1 MRDGGAPG
9 IFNRVRQLDEENPMT
24 ITAAPP
30 VLATRILP
38 RSRAASVAAIV
49 GFAAFTA
56 VAAQVS
62 FRIPPI
68 EVPFTGSTLAVLLT
82 GGVLGSR
89 RGAASMILYVL
100 AGAIGLPVYAEQ
112 SSGFDTFVGAT
123 GGYLVGFIVAAYV
136 VGKFAELRWDRKVPQ
151 SVVGFVLGSAIIYLF
166 GVLGLMIN
174 VDMDLAGAI
183 ANGVVPFLVWDA
195 IKAAAAGLLMPAA
208 WKLTGEE
215 PRNQ

>member
-1 MRDGGAPG
+1 
-9 IFNRVRQLDEENPMT
+9 LT
-24 ITAAPP
+24 ITATPP
-30 VLATRILP
+30 VLASRVLP
-38 RSRAASVAAIV
+38 KSRVASTAAVV

-56 VAAQVS
+56 LAAQVS

-68 EVPFTGSTLAVLLT
+68 EVPFTGQTMAVLLT

-100 AGAIGLPVYAEQ
+100 AGAVGLPVYTEQ

-123 GGYLVGFIVAAYV
+123 GGYLIGFIVAAFV
-136 VGKFAELRWDRKVPQ
+136 IGKFAELRWDRTVPK

-166 GVLGLMIN
+166 GVVGLMIN
-174 VDMDLAGAI
+174 LEMDLAGAI
-183 ANGVVPFLVWDA
+183 ANGLLPFLAWDA
-195 IKAAAAGLLMPAA
+195 IKAAAAALLIPAA

-215 PRNQ
+215 PRT